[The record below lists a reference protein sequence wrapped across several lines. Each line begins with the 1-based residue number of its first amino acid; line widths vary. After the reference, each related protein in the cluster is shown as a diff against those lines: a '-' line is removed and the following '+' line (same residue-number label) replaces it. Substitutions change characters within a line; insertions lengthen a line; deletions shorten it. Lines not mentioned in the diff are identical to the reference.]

1 MGMWKSFISSLP
13 KFSSILDM
21 YDPLKNISKQKFKF
35 RNEPWTTVDLQKS
48 NSIKSNYIKT

>member
-1 MGMWKSFISSLP
+1 MGMWKSFISFLP

-21 YDPLKNISKQKFKF
+21 YDPLKNTSKQKFKF

>member
-1 MGMWKSFISSLP
+1 MGMWKSFISFLP

-21 YDPLKNISKQKFKF
+21 YDLLKNISKQKFKF